1 MKEVSPNKINTFTV
15 KTEDKRFDESINAK
29 KIAKHLGT
37 NHEEILIDEK
47 KSVEIIKELP
57 FIYDEPFADSSQI
70 PTMLISNLLKEN
82 NVKVVLSGDGGDEIF
97 GGYNRYV
104 WGPRVLAF

>member
-1 MKEVSPNKINTFTV
+1 MIN
-15 KTEDKRFDESINAK
+15 E
-29 KIAKHLGT
+29 
-37 NHEEILIDEK
+37 

-57 FIYDEPFADSSQI
+57 FIYDEPFSRDFSQI

-82 NVKVVLSGDGGDEIF
+82 NVKVTNRDGDEIF

-104 WGPRVLAF
+104 WGPRVLAILKFLTKKIEKG